1 MSTRTTVTL
10 SVPRRQ
16 RVLVLGHRGSTGPQR
31 AENSVRAVETSL
43 ARGADGVEV
52 DVRLSADGVLACTH
66 DSVLQTGG
74 GDRLQ
79 VAAHTWGELHRA
91 ASRAG
96 DRLANLEQVLAAAG
110 RRGGPCQVV
119 VEAKPAA
126 DDASARATVRAVRTA
141 LAEAP
146 AGVGVTVSSFDWRL
160 LAMLRRTD
168 DAVRTAVL
176 GGSRAPALTALR
188 HALDAGHQEVHL
200 SLAAI
205 RLAPDVVRLAR
216 RLGVAVTAW
225 TVNGR
230 EDLRWAAAWGV
241 DAVITDDVV
250 LARSALRAADSAPLE
265 VVAS

>member
-10 SVPRRQ
+10 SVPRQR
-16 RVLVLGHRGSTGPQR
+16 RVLVLGHRGSAGPQR
-31 AENSVRAVETSL
+31 AENSVKAVETSL
-43 ARGADGVEV
+43 SRGADGVEV
-52 DVRLSADGVLACTH
+52 DVRLSADGVLVCTH

-110 RRGGPCQVV
+110 RCGPCQVV

-126 DDASARATVRAVRTA
+126 DHASARSTVRAVQAA

-146 AGVGVTVSSFDWRL
+146 EGIGVTVSSFDWRL
-160 LAMLRRTD
+160 LAMLRGSD
-168 DAVRTAVL
+168 DTVRTAVL

-230 EDLRWAAAWGV
+230 EDLHWAAARGV
-241 DAVITDDVV
+241 DAVITDDVA